1 MGQLDKYEK
10 TTLEGCEQVI
20 EEGKRTFVEV
30 GNALMKIRDGKLYR
44 ADFDTFEEYC
54 QKRWGWKKSQAYR
67 MMDSAAVVANL
78 KTSPIGELPATE
90 SQARPLAKLEPEQQ
104 REAWQRAQDRA
115 QAEKRAV
122 TAADVTEAVT
132 YTIDPVEAAKP
143 VTESATSNAPTVR
156 IGKGG
161 KQYLVESI
169 QLKEE
174 TQTEP
179 DASEGSDE
187 SGPLETNRR
196 KPQQSNKERGS
207 YEDWK
212 QFKAIAKQIH
222 DLVKQLNALV
232 VDKPNQFNANQTRK
246 ALIQELGGK

>member
-143 VTESATSNAPTVR
+143 VTESATSNNLHFLNMYWRRACKEDKR
-156 IGKGG
+156 AF
-161 KQYLVESI
+161 VEINKASI
-169 QLKEE
+169 QRMMEVR
-174 TQTEP
+174 
-179 DASEGSDE
+179 SE
-187 SGPLETNRR
+187 N
-196 KPQQSNKERGS
+196 
-207 YEDWK
+207 
-212 QFKAIAKQIH
+212 
-222 DLVKQLNALV
+222 
-232 VDKPNQFNANQTRK
+232 
-246 ALIQELGGK
+246 

>member
-44 ADFDTFEEYC
+44 ADFDTFEDYC
-54 QKRWGWKKSQAYR
+54 QKRWGWNSSRSRQLIGAAEVVNNIGSVTTGNTLPDTER
-67 MMDSAAVVANL
+67 M
-78 KTSPIGELPATE
+78 T
-90 SQARPLAKLEPEQQ
+90 RPLAKLEPEQQ

-143 VTESATSNAPTVR
+143 VTESATSNNLHFLNMYWRRACKEDKR
-156 IGKGG
+156 AF
-161 KQYLVESI
+161 VEINKASI
-169 QLKEE
+169 QRMMEVR
-174 TQTEP
+174 
-179 DASEGSDE
+179 SE
-187 SGPLETNRR
+187 N
-196 KPQQSNKERGS
+196 
-207 YEDWK
+207 
-212 QFKAIAKQIH
+212 
-222 DLVKQLNALV
+222 
-232 VDKPNQFNANQTRK
+232 
-246 ALIQELGGK
+246 